1 MAAKRLAPALLVVG
15 LLSGLS
21 AVAVAG
27 GASIGFPPQINFR
40 FNAHLSP
47 VKLPKGQQAGIGVR
61 VDAKVSMEDGSHPPA
76 LRELI
81 LELDKNIAIDPIG
94 LPTCRHRLLADDTGQ
109 RAEQDCQDAL
119 IGMGQAEFEIASP
132 EQAPFPAPS
141 EVLAFNAG
149 RTGGQDHLLLH
160 AYLAAPVSA
169 AVVIPVEVH
178 KVNRGRFGL
187 EAVAKVPEVAGGYGS
202 ITSLSLSLRRKFTYK
217 GKPRNY
223 LLAKCP
229 DSQLVAK
236 GTGIFSD
243 GSRLAGSLVRPCTS
257 TS

>member
-1 MAAKRLAPALLVVG
+1 VVKRLGPAILIVG
-15 LLSGLS
+15 LLSGPS
-21 AVAVAG
+21 AVMAG
-27 GASIGFPPQINFR
+27 GASIGFPPQISFR
-40 FNAHLSP
+40 FNGHFSP
-47 VKLPKGQQAGIGVR
+47 VKLPKGQRVGVGVR
-61 VDAKVSMEDGSHPPA
+61 VDVKVRMEDGSHPPA

-94 LPTCRHRLLADDTGQ
+94 LPTCLRRVLADDTSRG
-109 RAEQDCQDAL
+109 AELDCHDAL
-119 IGMGQAEFEIASP
+119 VGRGQVEFEIASP

-149 RTGGQDHLLLH
+149 RTDGEDHLLLH

-169 AVVIPVEVH
+169 AVVVPVEVH
-178 KVNRGRFGL
+178 KMSRGRFGV
-187 EAVAKVPEVAGGYGS
+187 EAVAKVPKVAGGNGS

-217 GKPRNY
+217 GKQRSY

-229 DSQLVAK
+229 DSRLVAR

-243 GSRLAGSLVRPCTS
+243 GSRLAGSLVRACMS